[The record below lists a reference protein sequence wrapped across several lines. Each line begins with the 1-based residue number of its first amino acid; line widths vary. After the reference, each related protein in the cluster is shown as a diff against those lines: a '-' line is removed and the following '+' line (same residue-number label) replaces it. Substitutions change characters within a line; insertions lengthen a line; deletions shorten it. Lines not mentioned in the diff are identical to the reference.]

1 MIKRN
6 KILYVVSTLKK
17 SGPVNQLS
25 YIIKYLDKNKF
36 EPMVLTLSS
45 EDKEDS
51 MKNYFEDILNVKVNT
66 LGLSR
71 IKGIFKAKSKVKQFI
86 KENIINLVHS
96 QGIRADEIMSSINM
110 PRVATLRNYPYYD
123 YPMTYGKFKG
133 FLMAKKHLKY
143 LEKINKPVVVSK
155 SISIMLKE
163 KNSYSID
170 YVRNGTDLERFQG
183 LDKTKLRKK
192 FDISSDI
199 ILFVSVGHLSKRKD
213 PLLVI
218 KAFKDAEIKNSKLIF
233 LGDGHLKEEC
243 LEITRND
250 SNIVLV
256 GKVDNVHEYLGMSDY
271 LISASHA
278 EGLPNTVLEAMAC
291 GLPCVLS
298 DISPHIEINELS
310 NESSILFK
318 TKNGKELST
327 KLQQIITKKYEL
339 MSRASSEIIKNNLSA
354 NLMSMQY
361 QEIYLSLLDSNN
373 ISSKVK

>member
-1 MIKRN
+1 MTNIQLFQDN
-6 KILYVVSTLKK
+6 FIL
-17 SGPVNQLS
+17 
-25 YIIKYLDKNKF
+25 F
-36 EPMVLTLSS
+36 C
-45 EDKEDS
+45 
-51 MKNYFEDILNVKVNT
+51 
-66 LGLSR
+66 
-71 IKGIFKAKSKVKQFI
+71 
-86 KENIINLVHS
+86 NIIHNRTLQQLTHKKYNLH
-96 QGIRADEIMSSINM
+96 
-110 PRVATLRNYPYYD
+110 
-123 YPMTYGKFKG
+123 
-133 FLMAKKHLKY
+133 KKDKLKIFKY